1 MIETTVLDASGAAAA
16 VMQRSNSKNI
26 LNLLADSRTV
36 IAPTLFRFEITNVFW
51 KYHCF
56 HSVPLPRCEKS
67 LHRSLA
73 LVDKFISG
81 DELLEEVFQ
90 MACLLGHVSY
100 DLFYLT
106 AALRNDGL
114 LITLD
119 KELKTLAKKQGVK
132 TN

>member
-1 MIETTVLDASGAAAA
+1 MMYCPTRTTSPILTSCSNVAHMIQIVKIYGYT
-16 VMQRSNSKNI
+16 
-26 LNLLADSRTV
+26 
-36 IAPTLFRFEITNVFW
+36 
-51 KYHCF
+51 
-56 HSVPLPRCEKS
+56 RCEKS
-67 LHRSLA
+67 LHRSLT

-106 AALRNDGL
+106 AALRNDAL

-119 KELKTLAKKQGVK
+119 KDLKTLAEKQNVK